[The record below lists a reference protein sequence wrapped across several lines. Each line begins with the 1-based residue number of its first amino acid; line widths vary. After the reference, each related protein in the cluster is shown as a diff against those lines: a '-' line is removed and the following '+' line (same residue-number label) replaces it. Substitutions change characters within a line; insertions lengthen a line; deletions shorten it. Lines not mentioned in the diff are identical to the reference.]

1 MKNCKILTVIPCV
14 DTLCRLMPSE
24 LPETIDPMRLAK
36 TGKELSG
43 SYDLCQFNRVNTL
56 LEDNSKG
63 KVSFKLEFSRDDKNQ
78 LFSIVGGLETTLDQ
92 ICQRCMQPMQHQL
105 SAMIRMAIVSNEV
118 EAEMLPAEFE
128 AYIDT
133 GVPVNLQGFIED
145 ELLLALPL
153 VSLHEISQDE
163 EQECPAANKF
173 KHEQRVKENPF
184 AKLKE
189 FKIK

>member
-1 MKNCKILTVIPCV
+1 
-14 DTLCRLMPSE
+14 MPSE

-43 SYDLCQFNRVNTL
+43 SYDLCQFDRVNAS
-56 LEDNSKG
+56 LEDNYSKIQ
-63 KVSFKLEFSRDDKNQ
+63 VSFKLEFSRDDKNQ
-78 LFSIVGGLETTLDQ
+78 LFSVIGSLETTLHQ

-105 SAMIRMAIVSNEV
+105 SAMIKMAIVSNEV
-118 EAEMLPAEFE
+118 EAENLPAEFE
-128 AYIDT
+128 AYIDR
-133 GVPVNLQGFIED
+133 GVPVKLQDFIED

-153 VSLHEISQDE
+153 VSLHENSQNE

-173 KHEQRVKENPF
+173 KHEQRGKENPF